1 MSIKCTHEVIEH
13 FWDLWNRSK
22 QKKILFYFIFNSM
35 LLLIMMCADLAFF
48 LLILAAHF
56 SFFCCNL
63 EDSFTFKHV
72 AIQFFFSYYFFL
84 LRSFAQCTLLLGK
97 FSFFYVH
104 RKFYEKKDDSSIDTS
119 KWKSSR
125 NSNEIHA
132 DYLASR
138 DVWDVSTTTDSVFC
152 IGTDKYQGNKPGKR
166 HDVN

>member
-1 MSIKCTHEVIEH
+1 MWMSIKCTHHEVIEH

-22 QKKILFYFIFNSM
+22 KKILFYFIFNSM

-48 LLILAAHF
+48 LLFLASHF

-72 AIQFFFSYYFFL
+72 AIQFFSYFFL

-104 RKFYEKKDDSSIDTS
+104 RKFSEKNYSSIDTS
-119 KWKSSR
+119 KCKSSR

-138 DVWDVSTTTDSVFC
+138 DV
-152 IGTDKYQGNKPGKR
+152 
-166 HDVN
+166 